1 MKKRYGLLLFI
12 TAMVIVLLGC
22 IVLVQNRQEA
32 ANQAKQI
39 IVDDQAGT
47 NVETDLLKLKVYAAS
62 HMKVNVQLT
71 LTGSYNRAVEAAK
84 AEANKS
90 NVTYAA
96 AQAACDKKGVDSIRQ
111 SQCVA
116 SYIAANPSPTA
127 APKMP
132 NVATYQRSYVGPAW
146 SLDLAGV
153 LLVVGIGLGI
163 FAVASVVH
171 RAVTK

>member
-1 MKKRYGLLLFI
+1 MKRRYGLMLFI
-12 TAMVIVLLGC
+12 AAMAIVLLGC
-22 IVLVQNRQEA
+22 SLLVRNRQEA

-39 IVDDQAGT
+39 IVNDQAGA
-47 NVETDLLKLKVYAAS
+47 NVETELLKLKVYAAS
-62 HMKVNVQLT
+62 HMKVNVQFT

-90 NVTYAA
+90 NATYAA

-111 SQCVA
+111 SKCVA
-116 SYIAANPSPTA
+116 AYIAANPSPMA

-132 NVATYQRSYVGPAW
+132 DIAVYQRSYVGPAW
-146 SLDLAGV
+146 SLDLAGI
-153 LLVVGIGLGI
+153 LLLIGSGLGI

-171 RAVTK
+171 RTVTK